1 MDIRIATYPRTTEPR
16 RLSST
21 TRAVLASLAALAAGL
36 FAGEA
41 GAVGENDQQPL
52 GPRPQAVSA
61 VIELFTSQG
70 CSACPPA
77 DALLQTYSER
87 PDVVALS
94 LPVDYWDYLGWKDTF
109 ASAKNTER
117 QRSYAKGRGDG
128 AVYTPQ
134 AIVNGAVH
142 VVGSDQKALEKALD
156 EQAEVF
162 AKTRLPVQFLRS
174 GNMLVVGIG
183 SPPEGVELKE
193 ATVWLAVVQRSGTVE
208 IKRGENGGR
217 TVTYANIVR
226 ELAPVGMW
234 NGKPLTLQIAQRAIM
249 QPGAQTCAVLVQQG
263 TSGPIVG
270 AAWLGY

>member
-1 MDIRIATYPRTTEPR
+1 MDKLEPTPGHGCGGNPR
-16 RLSST
+16 RR
-21 TRAVLASLAALAAGL
+21 RARSALAGLALLASGLLSGDVTAAG
-36 FAGEA
+36 
-41 GAVGENDQQPL
+41 VSDQEPI
-52 GPRPQAVSA
+52 GPRPQAVTA

-77 DALLQTYSER
+77 DALLQTYAER
-87 PDVVALS
+87 TDIVALS

-117 QRSYAKGRGDG
+117 QRSYAKSRGDG

-134 AIVNGAVH
+134 AVVNGVTH

-156 EQAEVF
+156 EQAETF

-183 SPPEGVELKE
+183 TPPEGVTLKE
-193 ATVWLAVVQRSGTVE
+193 ATIWLAVVQRSGTVD

-226 ELAPVGMW
+226 ELAPIGMW
-234 NGKPLTLQIAQRAIM
+234 SGKPLTLQVAQRAIM
-249 QPGAQTCAVLVQQG
+249 QPGAQTCAVLIQEG

>member
-1 MDIRIATYPRTTEPR
+1 MDIRTEISPHPTGTR
-16 RLSST
+16 PSS
-21 TRAVLASLAALAAGL
+21 RAARVVLVGLAALAVGLIAGQ
-36 FAGEA
+36 A
-41 GAVGENDQQPL
+41 GAAAENDERAV

-77 DALLQTYSER
+77 DALLQTYAER
-87 PDVVALS
+87 TDIVALS

-117 QRSYAKGRGDG
+117 QRNYARGRGDG

-134 AIVNGAVH
+134 AVVNGTMH
-142 VVGSDQKALEKALD
+142 VIGSDQKALEKALD
-156 EQAEVF
+156 EQAEAF

-174 GNMLVVGIG
+174 GNMLVVGVG
-183 SPPEGVELKE
+183 MPPAGVELKE

-234 NGKPLTLQIAQRAIM
+234 SGKPLTLQIAQRAIM